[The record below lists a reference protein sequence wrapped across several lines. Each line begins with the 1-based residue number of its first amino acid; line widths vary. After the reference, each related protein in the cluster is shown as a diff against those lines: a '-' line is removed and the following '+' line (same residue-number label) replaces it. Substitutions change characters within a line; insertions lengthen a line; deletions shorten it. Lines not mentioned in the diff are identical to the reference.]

1 LLLKPKLNKNR
12 FRNSRITEADFT
24 GSVLKDLSFINC
36 DLQRSIFRNTN
47 LEGVDFRSSFNYS
60 IDPFSNRIKK
70 ARFSLSG
77 IQGLLDKFDIE
88 IEE

>member
-1 LLLKPKLNKNR
+1 MLLKPKLNKNR

-60 IDPFSNRIKK
+60 IDPSANGVKK
-70 ARFSLSG
+70 ARFSLSRITG
-77 IQGLLDKFDIE
+77 PPDRFDNV